1 MRNLIEISR
10 SALTN
15 NIKLFKKIIGRP
27 PSSRGS
33 FGTTAGP
40 GDRLLGVAV
49 KANAYG
55 HGLLE
60 AARVFV
66 AAGADW
72 LIVDSVEE
80 GMVLRENGLMAPVLV
95 VGYVPLLD
103 LEKVFDCDLRLVVYN
118 KQTVKK
124 LEQIAKK
131 RRQAVRVHLKIETG
145 TMRQGI
151 MPKEV
156 IPLVRSI
163 KSKLIEIE
171 GASTHFANIEDV
183 LEHDF
188 AAKQLD
194 TFKAMVELL
203 KANKVPLKYIHCA
216 NSAATILFP
225 KTYFNLVR
233 IGISAYGLWPSQET
247 KLSAVKLHRNQLQL
261 EPAMAVKSLV
271 AQVKE
276 VPAGSFIG
284 YGCTY
289 KTTKKSKIAVVP
301 IGYYDGYDRQLS
313 NTAYVLIHGRRAP
326 VRGRVCMNMLMA
338 DVSDI
343 PNVRLED
350 PVILLGVQGKEEI
363 TAEQLAEW
371 AGTINYE
378 IVTRWR
384 ETLERK
390 IVK

>member
-1 MRNLIEISR
+1 MRTIIEVSR
-10 SALTN
+10 AALTN
-15 NIKLFKKIIGRP
+15 NIKLFKKIIGP
-27 PSSRGS
+27 TSPLGKPRGYVGAS
-33 FGTTAGP
+33 P
-40 GDRLLGVAV
+40 RLLGVAV

-55 HGLLE
+55 HGLVE
-60 AARVFV
+60 ASQVFLK
-66 AAGADW
+66 AGADW

-80 GMVLRENGLMAPVLV
+80 GAALREAGIDAPVLIA
-95 VGYVPLLD
+95 GYVPLAD
-103 LEKVFDCDLRLVVYN
+103 LEKVFDYDCRLVVYN

-131 RRQAVRVHLKIETG
+131 RKQIARVHLKIETG

-151 MPKEV
+151 KPKEV

-163 KSKLIEIE
+163 KSKYIEIE
-171 GASTHFANIEDV
+171 GAATHFANIEDV
-183 LEHDF
+183 LEHEF
-188 AAKQLD
+188 AANQLD

-233 IGISAYGLWPSQET
+233 IGIAAYGLWPSPET
-247 KLSAVKLHRNQLQL
+247 KLSAVKMHRNQLRL
-261 EPAMAVKSLV
+261 EPAMTVKSMV

-276 VPAGSFIG
+276 VAAGAFIG

-301 IGYYDGYDRQLS
+301 IGYYDGYDRKLS

-326 VRGRVCMNMLMA
+326 VRGRVCMNMMMV

-350 PVILLGVQGKEEI
+350 PVVVLGAQGKEEI
-363 TAEQLAEW
+363 TAEQIAEW
-371 AGTINYE
+371 EGTINYE

-384 ETLERK
+384 EGLMRRV
-390 IVK
+390 VK

>member
-1 MRNLIEISR
+1 MRTTIEISR

-15 NIKLFKKIIGRP
+15 NIKLFQKIIGR
-27 PSSRGS
+27 
-33 FGTTAGP
+33 
-40 GDRLLGVAV
+40 DRLLGVAV

-55 HGLLE
+55 HGLVE
-60 AARVFV
+60 AATVFQK
-66 AAGADW
+66 AGADW
-72 LIVDSVEE
+72 LVIDSVEE
-80 GMVLRENGLMAPVLV
+80 GIILRRAGLSGPVLV
-95 VGYVPLLD
+95 VGYVPLHD
-103 LEKVFDCDLRLVVYN
+103 LEKVFEYDFRLVVYN

-124 LEQIAKK
+124 LEQIANQKK
-131 RRQAVRVHLKIETG
+131 QIVRIHLKIETG

-156 IPLVRSI
+156 IPLVRSS
-163 KSKLIEIE
+163 KSRYLAIE

-194 TFKAMVELL
+194 TFKATVELL

-225 KTYFNLVR
+225 ETYFNLVR

-247 KLSAVKLHRNQLQL
+247 KLSAVKLRRNQLHL
-261 EPAMAVKSLV
+261 EPAMTVKSIV
-271 AQVKE
+271 AQIKE
-276 VPAGSFIG
+276 VPARSFIG

-289 KTTKKSKIAVVP
+289 KTTKKSKLAVVP

-313 NTAYVLIHGRRAP
+313 NAAHVLIRGRRAP

-350 PVILLGVQGKEEI
+350 PVVVLGVQRQEEI
-363 TAEQLAEW
+363 TVEQLAEW

-378 IVTRWR
+378 IMTRWR

>member
-1 MRNLIEISR
+1 MRTHIEISR

-15 NIKLFKKIIGRP
+15 NIKRFKKIIGPTTPRQE
-27 PSSRGS
+27 RG
-33 FGTTAGP
+33 FAGQGT
-40 GDRLLGVAV
+40 RLLGVAV

-55 HGLLE
+55 HGLVE
-60 AARVFV
+60 ASQVFLK
-66 AAGADW
+66 AGADW

-80 GMVLRENGLMAPVLV
+80 GVILREAGIDAPVLIA
-95 VGYVPLLD
+95 GYVPLADLD
-103 LEKVFDCDLRLVVYN
+103 KVFDYDCRLVVYN
-118 KQTVKK
+118 KQTVKR

-131 RRQAVRVHLKIETG
+131 RKQTVRVHLKIETG

-151 MPKEV
+151 KPQEV
-156 IPLVRSI
+156 IPLVRGV
-163 KSKLIEIE
+163 KSKYIEIE
-171 GASTHFANIEDV
+171 GAATHFANIEDV

-188 AAKQLD
+188 AEKQLD

-203 KANKVPLKYIHCA
+203 KANKVPLKYVHCA

-225 KTYFNLVR
+225 KTSFNLVR
-233 IGISAYGLWPSQET
+233 IGIAAYGLWPSPET
-247 KLSAVKLHRNQLQL
+247 KLSAVKLQRNQLRL
-261 EPAMAVKSLV
+261 EPAMTVKSMV
-271 AQVKE
+271 AQVKD
-276 VPAGSFIG
+276 VPAGAFIG

-301 IGYYDGYDRQLS
+301 IGYYDGYDRKLS
-313 NTAYVLIHGRRAP
+313 NTAYVLIHGKRAP
-326 VRGRVCMNMLMA
+326 VRGRVCMNMMMA

-350 PVILLGVQGKEEI
+350 PVVVLGAQGKEEI
-363 TAEQLAEW
+363 TAEQMAEW

-378 IVTRWR
+378 VVTRWR
-384 ETLERK
+384 EKLSRR

>member
-1 MRNLIEISR
+1 MRTTIEISR
-10 SALTN
+10 SALTD
-15 NIKLFKKIIGRP
+15 NIKLFKKIIGP

-33 FGTTAGP
+33 LGTASVP
-40 GDRLLGVAV
+40 GGRLLGVAV

-55 HGLLE
+55 HGLVE
-60 AARVFV
+60 ASQIFL

-80 GMVLRENGLMAPVLV
+80 GMVLRENGLLAPVLI
-95 VGYVPLLD
+95 VGYVPLQD
-103 LEKVFDCDLRLVVYN
+103 LEKVFDYDFRLVVYN
-118 KQTVKK
+118 KQTIKK
-124 LEQIAKK
+124 LEQISKK
-131 RRQAVRVHLKIETG
+131 RRQVVRVHLKIETG

-194 TFKAMVELL
+194 TFRAIVELL

-233 IGISAYGLWPSQET
+233 IGISAYGLWPSSET
-247 KLSAVKLHRNQLQL
+247 RLSAVKMHRNQLHL
-261 EPAMAVKSLV
+261 EPALSVKSLV
-271 AQVKE
+271 AQIKE

-301 IGYYDGYDRQLS
+301 IGYYDGYDRRLS
-313 NTAYVLIHGRRAP
+313 NTAHVLIHGQRAP
-326 VRGRVCMNMLMA
+326 VRGRVCMNMMMA
-338 DVSDI
+338 DISDI

-350 PVILLGVQGKEEI
+350 PVVVLGVQGKEEI

-371 AGTINYE
+371 SGSINYE
-378 IVTRWR
+378 VVTRWR

-390 IVK
+390 IKA